1 LSARKLPGC
10 GFVIAAWLA
19 RAMAF
24 AAAVADLP
32 RQRGAGIFLL
42 SAPCGG
48 GQLCEDAA
56 MAKARAIVKRR
67 KAVRNIKKI
76 TKTMQMI
83 ATAKFQKSLKRATGT
98 KPYTLKV
105 RELVRELAANVG
117 NVEHPLLRRPGAEN
131 RTGRV
136 AVLVITSNR
145 GLAGAYNGSVLRA
158 SNVFIRQQEAA
169 GKTINLFITG
179 KKGISY
185 FNFQKR
191 PIAERY
197 DAQDTPRY
205 ADVERLADSFIHA
218 FTEGKYDAVH
228 VAYMNFISAG
238 VQKPEVMVLLPLAGV
253 EEATDALSMQVA
265 QQEAQQKAGALDT
278 RRSGADVT
286 AHAHSYN
293 PETLY
298 DFSPAPRELLD
309 ELLPLTVKAALFQA
323 FLDAT
328 TSEHVA
334 RMVAMKSA
342 TDNADKM
349 VKALTMR
356 YNRARQSQITTE
368 LSEIMGGVEAMKG

>member
-1 LSARKLPGC
+1 
-10 GFVIAAWLA
+10 
-19 RAMAF
+19 
-24 AAAVADLP
+24 
-32 RQRGAGIFLL
+32 
-42 SAPCGG
+42 
-48 GQLCEDAA
+48 

-105 RELVRELAANVG
+105 RELVRELAASVG
-117 NVEHPLLRRPGAEN
+117 NVEHPLLRKPGPDDRTN
-131 RTGRV
+131 RI
-136 AVLVITSNR
+136 AVVVLTSNR

-158 SNVFIRQQEAA
+158 ANVFIRQQEAA
-169 GKTINLFITG
+169 GKTIDLFVAG
-179 KKGISY
+179 KKGASY

-191 PIAERY
+191 PIAQRI

-205 ADVERLADSFIHA
+205 ADVERLGEQFIRQ
-218 FTEGKYDAVH
+218 FTGGKYDAVH
-228 VAYMNFISAG
+228 IAYMNFISAG
-238 VQKPEVMVLLPLAGV
+238 VQKPDVMTLLPLAGV

-265 QQEAQQKAGALDT
+265 QQEAQQRAGALDT
-278 RRSGADVT
+278 RRTGADVT
-286 AHAHSYN
+286 AHAHTYN
-293 PETLY
+293 VETLY
-298 DFSPAPRELLD
+298 DFSPSAKELLD
-309 ELLPLTVKAALFQA
+309 ELLPLTVKSALFQT

-349 VKALTMR
+349 AKALTMR